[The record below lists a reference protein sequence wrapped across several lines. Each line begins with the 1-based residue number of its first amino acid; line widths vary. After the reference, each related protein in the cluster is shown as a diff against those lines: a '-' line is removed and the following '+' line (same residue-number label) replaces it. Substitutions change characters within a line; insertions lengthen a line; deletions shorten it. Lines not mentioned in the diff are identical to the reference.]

1 MQRHHASPRGN
12 PESDRRARN
21 HTIGRRGY
29 KDGVSRNCAW
39 ENYLLRW
46 LQLPCRQGLLFA
58 SDMAADP
65 RPPHAPWLSR
75 ILVLP
80 WPFGGPA
87 TPCAKQMLKIDVL
100 GPAVHA
106 EVAAS
111 STMTRAS
118 IKMWG
123 DARMAD
129 AELQNL
135 GKSVDAPH
143 HHLCRPK
150 MG

>member
-1 MQRHHASPRGN
+1 
-12 PESDRRARN
+12 
-21 HTIGRRGY
+21 
-29 KDGVSRNCAW
+29 
-39 ENYLLRW
+39 
-46 LQLPCRQGLLFA
+46 
-58 SDMAADP
+58 
-65 RPPHAPWLSR
+65 
-75 ILVLP
+75 
-80 WPFGGPA
+80 
-87 TPCAKQMLKIDVL
+87 MLKIDVL

-111 STMTRAS
+111 STMTRAC

-143 HHLCRPK
+143 HHLRRPK
-150 MG
+150 MGNISFLVSCSVKSGLLNEYIVNISG